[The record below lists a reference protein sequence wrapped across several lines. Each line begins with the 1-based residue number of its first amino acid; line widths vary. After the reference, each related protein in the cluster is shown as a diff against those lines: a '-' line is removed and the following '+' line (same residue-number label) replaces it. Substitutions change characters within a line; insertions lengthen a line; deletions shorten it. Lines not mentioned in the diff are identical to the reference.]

1 MRVVVAL
8 GGNALL
14 ERGERP
20 DAVIQRRHVRQ
31 AAAALAPLA
40 ADHQLVLCHGNGPQ
54 VGVLA
59 LESQADT
66 SLSRP
71 YPLDVLV
78 AQTQGMIGYWLVQE
92 LRNAGVAQRAACVI
106 SQTVVD
112 PSDPAFGKP
121 TKFIGPSYDQGEA
134 QALAAR
140 LGWTIA
146 ADGPRWRR
154 VVASPRPL
162 GLVEIETVRALAD
175 ADVLVVCGGGGGVP
189 VAQSNAGELT
199 GVEAVVDKD
208 LTAAELAITLK
219 ADRLLVLTDVPA
231 IIRGYGTPDAQPIQ
245 AIDTDALSAMTFPAG
260 SMGPKVEACIRFVR
274 ASGQPAAIGAL
285 TDAADILAGRAGPRS
300 APRSPRD
307 GAWRRMGCAAPNRG
321 SGLGDGPARHWLREV
336 CPPCGRSEGVC
347 EVLCLVRHMLVS
359 EFHDAHRVSGRA
371 VVGDDALAHP
381 QVPAAE
387 DPQDGEVPGGRVAA
401 ALRSNRRA
409 APESFT

>member
-1 MRVVVAL
+1 MRLVVAL

-14 ERGERP
+14 ERDERP
-20 DAVIQRRHVRQ
+20 DAVIQRQHVRA

-54 VGVLA
+54 VGLLA
-59 LESQADT
+59 LESQADA

-92 LRNAGVAQRAACVI
+92 LGNAGVARQAACVV

-112 PSDPAFGKP
+112 PSDPAFGNP
-121 TKFIGPSYDQGEA
+121 AKFIGAGYDQSEA

-154 VVASPRPL
+154 VVASPPPL
-162 GLVEIETVRALAD
+162 GLVEIETVQSLAD
-175 ADVLVVCGGGGGVP
+175 AGVLVVCGGGGGVP
-189 VAQSNAGELT
+189 VARSAAGELT

-208 LTAAELAITLK
+208 LTAAELAITLN

-231 IIRGYGTPDAQPIQ
+231 IIRGYGTPDARPIR
-245 AIDTDALSAMTFPAG
+245 AIDTAALSAMTFPAG
-260 SMGPKVEACIRFVR
+260 SMGPKVDACLRFVT

-285 TDAADILAGRAGPRS
+285 TDAADILAGRAGTTIS
-300 APRSPRD
+300 A
-307 GAWRRMGCAAPNRG
+307 
-321 SGLGDGPARHWLREV
+321 ARPSVTE
-336 CPPCGRSEGVC
+336 P
-347 EVLCLVRHMLVS
+347 VR
-359 EFHDAHRVSGRA
+359 
-371 VVGDDALAHP
+371 
-381 QVPAAE
+381 
-387 DPQDGEVPGGRVAA
+387 
-401 ALRSNRRA
+401 
-409 APESFT
+409 

>member
-14 ERGERP
+14 ERGEPP

-31 AAAALAPLA
+31 AAAALAPLTA
-40 ADHQLVLCHGNGPQ
+40 RHQLVLCHGNGPQ

-59 LESQADT
+59 LESQSDL

-92 LRNAGVAQRAACVI
+92 LYNAGAAQRAACVL
-106 SQTVVD
+106 SQVIVD
-112 PSDPAFGKP
+112 SSDAAFGHP
-121 TKFIGPSYDQGEA
+121 SKFIGTGYGEDEA

-162 GLVEIETVRALAD
+162 GLVEIETIRSLVD
-175 ADVLVVCGGGGGVP
+175 AGVLVVCGGGGGVP
-189 VAQSNAGELT
+189 VARLANGELA

-231 IIRGYGTPDAQPIQ
+231 VIRGYGTLGARQIR
-245 AIDTDALSAMTFPAG
+245 AIDAGALSAMTFPAG

-285 TDAADILAGRAGPRS
+285 TDAAGILAGRAGTTIRKGKS
-300 APRSPRD
+300 
-307 GAWRRMGCAAPNRG
+307 
-321 SGLGDGPARHWLREV
+321 
-336 CPPCGRSEGVC
+336 
-347 EVLCLVRHMLVS
+347 
-359 EFHDAHRVSGRA
+359 
-371 VVGDDALAHP
+371 
-381 QVPAAE
+381 
-387 DPQDGEVPGGRVAA
+387 
-401 ALRSNRRA
+401 
-409 APESFT
+409 

>member
-14 ERGERP
+14 ERDERP

-31 AAAALAPLA
+31 AAVALAPLA

-59 LESQADT
+59 LESQADA

-92 LRNAGVAQRAACVI
+92 LGNAGIAQRAVCVL

-112 PSDPAFGKP
+112 PSDPAFGHP
-121 TKFIGPSYDQGEA
+121 SKFIGASYDESEA

-162 GLVEIETVRALAD
+162 GLVEIETIRSLTD
-175 ADVLVVCGGGGGVP
+175 AGALVVCGGGGGVP
-189 VAQSNAGELT
+189 VVRSEAGALT

-231 IIRGYGTPDAQPIQ
+231 IIRDYGQPDARPIP
-245 AIDTDALSAMTFPAG
+245 AIDTDALAAMTFPAG
-260 SMGPKVEACIRFVR
+260 SMGPKAEACVRFVR
-274 ASGQPAAIGAL
+274 ATGQPAAVGAL
-285 TDAADILAGRAGPRS
+285 TDAAGILAGRAGTTIS
-300 APRSPRD
+300 A
-307 GAWRRMGCAAPNRG
+307 A
-321 SGLGDGPARHWLREV
+321 
-336 CPPCGRSEGVC
+336 
-347 EVLCLVRHMLVS
+347 
-359 EFHDAHRVSGRA
+359 
-371 VVGDDALAHP
+371 
-381 QVPAAE
+381 
-387 DPQDGEVPGGRVAA
+387 
-401 ALRSNRRA
+401 RA
-409 APESFT
+409 AQPEGSRP

>member
-1 MRVVVAL
+1 MRIVVAL

-40 ADHQLVLCHGNGPQ
+40 AADQLVLCHGNGPQ
-54 VGVLA
+54 VGMLA

-66 SLSRP
+66 SLSQP

-78 AQTQGMIGYWLVQE
+78 SQTQGMIGYWLVQE
-92 LRNAGVAQRAACVI
+92 LRNAGVAQPAVCVI

-112 PSDPAFGKP
+112 AADPAFGHP
-121 TKFIGPSYDQGEA
+121 TKFIGASYDQAQA

-146 ADGPRWRR
+146 ADGSRWRR

-162 GLVEIETVRALAD
+162 GLVEIDTVRSLTEAGA
-175 ADVLVVCGGGGGVP
+175 LVVCGGGGGVP
-189 VAQSNAGELT
+189 VTRSSAGELT

-231 IIRGYGTPDAQPIQ
+231 IIDGYGTPDARPIQ
-245 AIDTDALSAMTFPAG
+245 AIDTAALAAMTFPAG
-260 SMGPKVEACIRFVR
+260 SMGPKVEACLRFVT
-274 ASGQPAAIGAL
+274 ATGQSAAIGAL
-285 TDAADILAGRAGPRS
+285 TDAAGILAGRAGTTIT
-300 APRSPRD
+300 
-307 GAWRRMGCAAPNRG
+307 AAGRLPG
-321 SGLGDGPARHWLREV
+321 SDT
-336 CPPCGRSEGVC
+336 
-347 EVLCLVRHMLVS
+347 
-359 EFHDAHRVSGRA
+359 
-371 VVGDDALAHP
+371 
-381 QVPAAE
+381 
-387 DPQDGEVPGGRVAA
+387 PG
-401 ALRSNRRA
+401 
-409 APESFT
+409 

>member
-20 DAVIQRRHVRQ
+20 DAVIQRRHITQ

-40 ADHQLVLCHGNGPQ
+40 ADHHLVLCHGNGPQ
-54 VGVLA
+54 VGLLA
-59 LESQADT
+59 LESQSDT

-92 LRNAGVAQRAACVI
+92 LSNAGVAQRTVCVI

-112 PSDPAFGKP
+112 PSDPAFGNP
-121 TKFIGPSYDQGEA
+121 TKFIGASYDKAEA
-134 QALAAR
+134 QALADR

-154 VVASPRPL
+154 VVASPPPL
-162 GLVEIETVRALAD
+162 GLVEIETVRSLAD
-175 ADVLVVCGGGGGVP
+175 AGALVVCGGGGGVP
-189 VAQSNAGELT
+189 VVRSDSGELT

-231 IIRGYGTPDAQPIQ
+231 IMRGFGTPEAQPIH
-245 AIDTDALSAMTFPAG
+245 AIDTATLSAMTFPAG
-260 SMGPKVEACIRFVR
+260 SMGPKVKACIRFVG

-285 TDAADILAGRAGPRS
+285 ADAADILAGRAGTTISP
-300 APRSPRD
+300 APPS
-307 GAWRRMGCAAPNRG
+307 
-321 SGLGDGPARHWLREV
+321 
-336 CPPCGRSEGVC
+336 
-347 EVLCLVRHMLVS
+347 
-359 EFHDAHRVSGRA
+359 
-371 VVGDDALAHP
+371 
-381 QVPAAE
+381 
-387 DPQDGEVPGGRVAA
+387 
-401 ALRSNRRA
+401 
-409 APESFT
+409 

>member
-40 ADHQLVLCHGNGPQ
+40 AEHQLVLCHGNGPQ

-92 LRNAGVAQRAACVI
+92 LGNAGVAQRAVCVV

-112 PSDPAFGKP
+112 PSDPAFGHP
-121 TKFIGPSYDQGEA
+121 TKFIGAGYDQGEA
-134 QALAAR
+134 QAMAAR

-162 GLVEIETVRALAD
+162 GLVEIETVRSLAD
-175 ADVLVVCGGGGGVP
+175 AGALVVCGGGGGVP
-189 VAQSNAGELT
+189 VVRSDAGALT

-219 ADRLLVLTDVPA
+219 AD
-231 IIRGYGTPDAQPIQ
+231 PDAQPIQ
-245 AIDTDALSAMTFPAG
+245 AIDIVALAAMTFPAG
-260 SMGPKVEACIRFVR
+260 SMGPKVEACLRFVE

-285 TDAADILAGRAGPRS
+285 TDAAGILAGRAGTTIS
-300 APRSPRD
+300 A
-307 GAWRRMGCAAPNRG
+307 
-321 SGLGDGPARHWLREV
+321 
-336 CPPCGRSEGVC
+336 
-347 EVLCLVRHMLVS
+347 
-359 EFHDAHRVSGRA
+359 GRA
-371 VVGDDALAHP
+371 R
-381 QVPAAE
+381 E
-387 DPQDGEVPGGRVAA
+387 
-401 ALRSNRRA
+401 
-409 APESFT
+409 